1 MKTDITF
8 DKIFNKKCTFFQ
20 YDLNSCLKGYLIINR
35 SIVSADVDDFEF
47 TPRPEFEGPFIVFNE
62 DDEEKTIRKFFDHI
76 QELKPHVIVTYN
88 GDFFDWPFVDKRAA
102 KYQLDMKKEIGFQK
116 EQSGQEENY
125 LSRPVYNIS
134 CQA

>member
-1 MKTDITF
+1 M
-8 DKIFNKKCTFFQ
+8 
-20 YDLNSCLKGYLIINR
+20 
-35 SIVSADVDDFEF
+35 DDFEF